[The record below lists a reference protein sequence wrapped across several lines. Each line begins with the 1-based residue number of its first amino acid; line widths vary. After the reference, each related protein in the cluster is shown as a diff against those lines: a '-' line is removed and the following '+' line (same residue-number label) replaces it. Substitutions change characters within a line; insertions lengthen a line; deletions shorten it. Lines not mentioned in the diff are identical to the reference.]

1 MVREEAKALT
11 PKQCAVIE
19 LALDT
24 IKVHI
29 LLASLQSDAGLGN
42 VANYVIILFLVW
54 VFSRYCTLYHP
65 TGQKHT
71 LAQCTSHIVYWAR
84 LQHTLQTLLR
94 KNCKRL
100 YCFIGIF
107 SE

>member
-29 LLASLQSDAGLGN
+29 LPAPSVRRRSCECSLLWDFPS
-42 VANYVIILFLVW
+42 
-54 VFSRYCTLYHP
+54 
-65 TGQKHT
+65 
-71 LAQCTSHIVYWAR
+71 AQVLPIFPRPINTHCD
-84 LQHTLQTLLR
+84 LR
-94 KNCKRL
+94 N
-100 YCFIGIF
+100 G
-107 SE
+107 S

>member
-29 LLASLQSDAGLGN
+29 LPEFSQSDAGLVN
-42 VANYVIILFLVW
+42 VVNYVIILVDVW
-54 VFSRYCTLYHP
+54 VFSRYSTFYHP
-65 TGQKHT
+65 TVYKHT
-71 LAQCTSHIVYWAR
+71 HAR
-84 LQHTLQTLLR
+84 PTLIAGIYSSTLQ
-94 KNCKRL
+94 
-100 YCFIGIF
+100 
-107 SE
+107 EPD